1 MADEKYITQEE
12 LTKTLSDFKTD
23 LLESIKQME
32 LEVKG
37 SASPQLLKTVYN
49 KWFHD
54 TTKRVPDNLSKPFKQ
69 VSSTPYIWKIWDA
82 MRALTCAVCDAKK
95 VENIT
100 NPAMALDFCEKLC
113 EFTYEYMID
122 CAKEKKKNMRIQR
135 NIRIVA
141 VPTKEEKDLIVGKEY
156 AVEEIMMGQSNTSVT
171 LSGIKGAFSSVG
183 FTFMHDGK
191 EIDIFGSALIN
202 PYIKYTGNNGICY
215 KGGR

>member
-54 TTKRVPDNLSKPFKQ
+54 ATKRVPDNLSKPFKQ

-100 NPAMALDFCEKLC
+100 NPAIALDFCEKLC

-122 CAKEKKKNMRIQR
+122 CAKEKKKN
-135 NIRIVA
+135 
-141 VPTKEEKDLIVGKEY
+141 T
-156 AVEEIMMGQSNTSVT
+156 
-171 LSGIKGAFSSVG
+171 
-183 FTFMHDGK
+183 
-191 EIDIFGSALIN
+191 
-202 PYIKYTGNNGICY
+202 YIKYTGNNGICY
-215 KGGR
+215 KGGKEDV